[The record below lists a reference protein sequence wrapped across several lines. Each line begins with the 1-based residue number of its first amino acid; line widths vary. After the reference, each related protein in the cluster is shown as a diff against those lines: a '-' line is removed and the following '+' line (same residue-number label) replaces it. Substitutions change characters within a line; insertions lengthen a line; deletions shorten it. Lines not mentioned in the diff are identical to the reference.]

1 MAELCEIIKKPVFIK
16 RNNRKEEHLMRLP
29 FQSGRASLLSIK
41 FLALLFSIA
50 LGPSVVLAGGMPPD
64 VEKEAMMEQ
73 SAEAEEPSTEAKET
87 SSEVKEGPSPEVKKE
102 TVAEQ
107 SPDSAEPSTEP
118 VKEMPEA
125 KEDLPATASGFTVGV
140 RGALSIL
147 NSGSVSG
154 SSVQF
159 GGSQYGPLEGTIDY
173 DKGYGF
179 SFLLGYALGNGL
191 RLESEAGYMNNGFQ
205 EINVRMPGRF
215 ATQLDPGE
223 NKLEGDLSAF
233 ALILNAYYDIDFG
246 SNLVP
251 YIGGGLGAA
260 DLSNEMKSAGGTTV
274 GGLLVDD
281 CDYVFVYQVGGG
293 LGYKLNRSSKGHGI
307 TVSLDY
313 RYLAS
318 FEDPRFKE
326 RVTGNFIE
334 GEFGGHYIGGGVR
347 LGLW

>member
-1 MAELCEIIKKPVFIK
+1 MAELCKIIKKPEFIK
-16 RNNRKEEHLMRLP
+16 RNGRKEEHLMKLL
-29 FQSGRASLLSIK
+29 FQSDSTRLLSIK

-50 LGPSVVLAGGMPPD
+50 LGSSVVLAGGMPPD

-73 SAEAEEPSTEAKET
+73 SAEAEETSTEAKET
-87 SSEVKEGPSPEVKKE
+87 SSEVKEEPSTEVKDE
-102 TVAEQ
+102 AVAEQ
-107 SPDSAEPSTEP
+107 SPDSAEPSTEL
-118 VKEMPEA
+118 VKEMPEV
-125 KEDLPATASGFTVGV
+125 KEDLPATTSGFSLGV

-154 SSVQF
+154 ASVQF
-159 GGSQYGPLEGTIDY
+159 GGSQYGPLEGTVDY

-205 EINVRMPGRF
+205 GINVETSG
-215 ATQLDPGE
+215 ALQLEPGE
-223 NKLEGDLSAF
+223 NELEGDLSA
-233 ALILNAYYDIDFG
+233 LTLMMNAYYDIDFG
-246 SNLVP
+246 GNLVP

-260 DLSNEMKSAGGTTV
+260 DLSNEMKSGGTTV
-274 GGLLVDD
+274 GSLLVDD
-281 CDYVFVYQVGGG
+281 SDYVFIYQVGAG
-293 LGYKLNRSSKGHGI
+293 LGYKLNRFSNGPDV

-326 RVTGNFIE
+326 KVTGNLIE